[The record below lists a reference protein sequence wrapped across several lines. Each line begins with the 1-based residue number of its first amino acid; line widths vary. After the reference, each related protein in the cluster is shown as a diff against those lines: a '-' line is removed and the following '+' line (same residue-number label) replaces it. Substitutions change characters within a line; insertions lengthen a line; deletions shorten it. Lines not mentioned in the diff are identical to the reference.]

1 MLENSR
7 ATSFR
12 NLQLFDKHNRNGRP
26 LNWRPNQD
34 GGGNYRAIMT
44 SQITFRG
51 KFLFQNR
58 DFLRPQTAIDFQ
70 MFFVLAT
77 CYFGGYL
84 LNAQVFKQFN

>member
-1 MLENSR
+1 
-7 ATSFR
+7 
-12 NLQLFDKHNRNGRP
+12 
-26 LNWRPNQD
+26 
-34 GGGNYRAIMT
+34 MT